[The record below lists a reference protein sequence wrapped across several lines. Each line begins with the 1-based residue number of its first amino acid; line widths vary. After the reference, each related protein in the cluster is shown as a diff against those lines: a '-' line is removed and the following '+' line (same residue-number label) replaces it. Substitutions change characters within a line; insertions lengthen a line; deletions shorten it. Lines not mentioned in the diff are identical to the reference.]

1 MLPHSVFGID
11 RSKSHGLAAYC
22 PKCMNMRQAAW
33 INAQPGLD
41 QYRQA
46 KSRAKKKGLEF
57 SITFEEMLSKDTDT
71 CPYLGIPIFW
81 HLCTPNV
88 GRSFTGA
95 WNSKSIDRVDSTK
108 GYTIDNIIIVSW
120 RANRLKG
127 DATSEELCTLAASLK
142 TILTEH
148 EATN

>member
-1 MLPHSVFGID
+1 MLPHSAFGRD
-11 RSKSHGLAAYC
+11 RNKRHGLGAYC
-22 PKCMNMRQAAW
+22 LKCMCIRHANSM
-33 INAQPGLD
+33 NAQPGLQ

-88 GRSFTGA
+88 GRSINGA

-108 GYTIDNIIIVSW
+108 GYTIDNIIIASW
-120 RANRLKG
+120 RANSLKG